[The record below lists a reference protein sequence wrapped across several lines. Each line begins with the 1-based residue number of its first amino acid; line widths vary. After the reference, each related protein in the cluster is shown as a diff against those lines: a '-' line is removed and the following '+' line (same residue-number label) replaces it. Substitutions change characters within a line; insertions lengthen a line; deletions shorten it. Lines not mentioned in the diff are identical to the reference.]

1 MANKYFYILILLSL
15 FSLSSYADKEKFFIQ
30 TSSGSIQ
37 GYVKNKVVNFDD
49 IPYAIPPVGLLRWK
63 APRELKAK
71 NITIY
76 KKMVITA
83 FKSPHQW
90 EEPLVQIF

>member
-1 MANKYFYILILLSL
+1 MPNKYFYILILLSL
-15 FSLSSYADKEKFFIQ
+15 FSLSSYADKEKNFIQ

-63 APRELKAK
+63 APRELIAK
-71 NITIY
+71 NNIISQ
-76 KKMVITA
+76 KK
-83 FKSPHQW
+83 W
-90 EEPLVQIF
+90 